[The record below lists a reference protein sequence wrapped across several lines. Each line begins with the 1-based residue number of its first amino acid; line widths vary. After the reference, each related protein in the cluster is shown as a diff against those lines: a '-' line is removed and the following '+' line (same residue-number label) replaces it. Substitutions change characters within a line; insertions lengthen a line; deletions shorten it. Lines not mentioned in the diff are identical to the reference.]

1 MNDDHQLACR
11 FDEECRG
18 QVADGL
24 KGRGIHLYPETS
36 PTRYVHSHLA
46 MLSSNLLYML
56 AAFCQSMGSDIL
68 QRECQ
73 IMLTF

>member
-1 MNDDHQLACR
+1 MNDDDDELPCR

-36 PTRYVHSHLA
+36 PTRYSRLHLPFFKL
-46 MLSSNLLYML
+46 LSIL
-56 AAFCQSMGSDIL
+56 AASC
-68 QRECQ
+68 
-73 IMLTF
+73 

>member
-1 MNDDHQLACR
+1 MNDGDQLACR

-36 PTRYVHSHLA
+36 PTRYVHSHPA
-46 MLSSNLLYML
+46 MLSFNLLAML
-56 AAFCQSMGSDIL
+56 AAFAKQKGSNIL
-68 QRECQ
+68 QRER
-73 IMLTF
+73 